1 MLKELTKKYIEAFDS
16 KNLDK
21 CAELFADDFA
31 LEDPVV
37 KIIKGKVEVL
47 KEYLILVLDWI
58 LVLKIFIKMVKQ
70 LL

>member
-21 CAELFADDFA
+21 CAELFA

-37 KIIKGKVEVL
+37 KL
-47 KEYLILVLDWI
+47 KS
-58 LVLKIFIKMVKQ
+58 
-70 LL
+70 